1 MAAILA
7 IAACGCDDLGAY
19 EDTDEYYAAFDD
31 IVLIDGI
38 TKDVDEYSVEDYFYN
53 KESRENF
60 LVGEDGKYSGVEHS
74 EYVYMAIP
82 FNKDIDMDTFAI
94 YFQSLDDATVYINVY
109 VVDALPTEWKGIDDV
124 GKNDNTTDSESSE
137 TDEVGSTETADGES
151 SDSIEVGSTETADGE
166 SSDST
171 EVGSIETTDGESSET
186 TEGVSDGTASGET
199 SEETTE
205 AEKVGDPDVESRI
218 GEAVVQLE
226 KGKWNSFM
234 LDTFIVDGTAQA
246 SILIKEDQ
254 YLLLQFRNNS
264 GVRVFNNELQAYVDP
279 QTGLELEK
287 VKITMTNMLIRALGI
302 ESDDEAEGGE

>member
-1 MAAILA
+1 MTFKKIVSTLVAFCIMATLA
-7 IAACGCDDLGAY
+7 VAMMGCDDLGAY
-19 EDTDEYYAAFDD
+19 EDTDEYYSSFGDVA
-31 IVLIDGI
+31 LISGTSRDRE
-38 TKDVDEYSVEDYFYN
+38 DYSVEKYFYN
-53 KESRENF
+53 KESREDF
-60 LVGEDGKYSGVEHS
+60 LKGEDGAYKGVPYSD
-74 EYVYMAIP
+74 YVYMAIP

-151 SDSIEVGSTETADGE
+151 SDS
-166 SSDST
+166 T

-205 AEKVGDPDVESRI
+205 AEKVGDPDIESRI